1 MLSIFFHFSSRF
13 LVNDTYPPKIMSSMD
28 PTQNLLLQTDSYKV
42 GHYLQYPP
50 GTTRVLSYFE
60 SRGGKYDKV
69 VFFGLQILLKKWLT
83 KPVTMAMIDQA
94 EKFYEKQ
101 IFAPEVKVFNREGW
115 EYIVKEHSGYLP
127 LSIKAV
133 PEGWSKI
140 YYPMLATLIK
150 SNFSFQDLWFL

>member
-13 LVNDTYPPKIMSSMD
+13 LVNDIYPPKIMSSMD

-60 SRGGKYDKV
+60 SRGGKYDNV

-83 KPVTMAMIDQA
+83 KPVTMPMIDQA
-94 EKFYEKQ
+94 EKFYDKQ

-115 EYIVKEHSGYLP
+115 EYIVKEHGGYLP

-133 PEGWSKI
+133 PEGLSMI
-140 YYPMLATLIK
+140 NLQMGTILI
-150 SNFSFQDLWFL
+150 

>member
-1 MLSIFFHFSSRF
+1 
-13 LVNDTYPPKIMSSMD
+13 MD

-83 KPVTMAMIDQA
+83 KPVTMPMIDQA

-101 IFAPEVKVFNREGW
+101 IFAPEVKVFNRQGW
-115 EYIVKEHSGYLP
+115 EYIVKEHGGYLP

-133 PEGWSKI
+133 PEGRSMI
-140 YYPMLATLIK
+140 YYPKSTIWIK
-150 SNFSFQDLWFL
+150 GNFSFRICGSCEKRIIYSRKH

>member
-1 MLSIFFHFSSRF
+1 M
-13 LVNDTYPPKIMSSMD
+13 NDTYPPKIMSSID

-83 KPVTMAMIDQA
+83 KPVTMPMIDQA
-94 EKFYEKQ
+94 EKFYDKQ
-101 IFAPEVKVFNREGW
+101 IFAPKVEVFNREGW
-115 EYIVKEHSGYLP
+115 EYIVKEHGGYLP

-133 PEGWSKI
+133 PEGLSMI
-140 YYPMLATLIK
+140 NLQMGTILI
-150 SNFSFQDLWFL
+150 